1 MYSRKRANH
10 LVCDNC
16 SQTFPESWI
25 AQRKGV
31 KEGREAFCSP
41 FCHEQ
46 YMEGT
51 QLALPLGFGGHK
63 PTTMNGHAVKLTRR
77 LQ

>member
-1 MYSRKRANH
+1 MYSRKHANH

-16 SQTFPESWI
+16 GQCFPESWI
-25 AQRKGV
+25 ASRKAV
-31 KEGREAFCSP
+31 SEGRDKFCSP

-51 QLALPLGFGGHK
+51 QLALPLGFGGRK
-63 PTTMNGHAVKLTRR
+63 LTTTNGHAVKLTRR